1 MQFCSILLIYIWF
14 CDPVDLVLIWYV
26 PAFPAPLI
34 FLILV
39 ALCSVTVSPMDERRQ
54 GHQRKLHK
62 SHQVSHMLE
71 ILEESTDS
79 ASIYTCLLIYMLLL
93 LAFQLFHQTGGKL
106 RTETG
111 RLYIATQR
119 GEEKQRKRNRIYW
132 TVASGFLLSKLSF
145 VLSLLYIHVYS
156 SLSSHL
162 QMIWTDLHVMSWAWP
177 WWAFLVWAALLGSWR
192 RRPPVP
198 PTYNRDPSIQA
209 TVSTSSFPMHIFFNI
224 SYKDTM
230 IYVETGV

>member
-1 MQFCSILLIYIWF
+1 MNGGKDIRGNFTNHIKLTTCSKYSKKALI
-14 CDPVDLVLIWYV
+14 
-26 PAFPAPLI
+26 
-34 FLILV
+34 
-39 ALCSVTVSPMDERRQ
+39 Q
-54 GHQRKLHK
+54 
-62 SHQVSHMLE
+62 QVF
-71 ILEESTDS
+71 TR
-79 ASIYTCLLIYMLLL
+79 CLLIYMLLL

-162 QMIWTDLHVMSWAWP
+162 QTIWTDCMLC
-177 WWAFLVWAALLGSWR
+177 LGRDLDGHSSFEPHCWEVDDDV
-192 RRPPVP
+192 PLCHP
-198 PTYNRDPSIQA
+198 PTTEIHPFKQQ
-209 TVSTSSFPMHIFFNI
+209 
-224 SYKDTM
+224 
-230 IYVETGV
+230 

>member
-62 SHQVSHMLE
+62 SHQVNHMLE

-162 QMIWTDLHVMSWAWP
+162 QMIWTDCMLC
-177 WWAFLVWAALLGSWR
+177 LGRDLDGHSSFEPHCWEVDDDV
-192 RRPPVP
+192 PLYHP
-198 PTYNRDPSIQA
+198 PTTEIHPFKQQ
-209 TVSTSSFPMHIFFNI
+209 
-224 SYKDTM
+224 
-230 IYVETGV
+230 